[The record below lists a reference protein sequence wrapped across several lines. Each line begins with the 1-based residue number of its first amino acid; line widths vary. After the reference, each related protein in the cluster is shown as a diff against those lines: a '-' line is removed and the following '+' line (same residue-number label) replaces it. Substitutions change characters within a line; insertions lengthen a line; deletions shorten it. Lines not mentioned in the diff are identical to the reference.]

1 MRSGHYRATSGQI
14 FVVTGTYNLTA
25 EVHGARSDPRALTG
39 NPTGNDVKGNKS
51 DS

>member
-1 MRSGHYRATSGQI
+1 LAGI
-14 FVVTGTYNLTA
+14 FVVTGTYNTTD
-25 EVHGARSDPRALTG
+25 VARVAGSDPPALTR

>member
-1 MRSGHYRATSGQI
+1 MSGQN
-14 FVVTGTYNLTA
+14 FVVTGTYNTTD
-25 EVHGARSDPRALTG
+25 VVRGASSDPPALTG